1 MDVIQT
7 KRAGRQCQDP
17 VSHQQRAVTGFSRSP
32 GLRPRQRQT
41 QGLSPTYTP
50 DVVADAHLDLLLELG
65 YHELRFGASGSFA
78 RTWLPLLEA
87 GGVGLQV
94 CPVFVELERQ
104 PEGTLREAL
113 GQATCLLRAVRE
125 NPERVLQVRSAAD
138 LDAVERGERI
148 GLMLSLEG
156 VEQFGYELWPAET
169 FWELGVR
176 MAGLTW
182 NRRNPFADGAAEDGG
197 LSRLGRALVDEF
209 VGLGVIVD
217 LAHAS
222 PQTFAEVIARAD
234 GAPVICSHA
243 ACRAVN
249 DHPRNLTD
257 DQLRALA
264 EAGGIFG
271 LMLHPLAIGHEERT
285 LNRVIDHL
293 EHAIGVVGA
302 DRVCLGGDFTTRLS
316 KVLPPMPEPA
326 DGLMPQGL
334 EPGAGIEGLKGPE
347 DYPALLAAMRARGWS
362 EADVG
367 AISCDNLLG
376 FLRRS
381 LPSA

>member
-1 MDVIQT
+1 MI
-7 KRAGRQCQDP
+7 
-17 VSHQQRAVTGFSRSP
+17 
-32 GLRPRQRQT
+32 
-41 QGLSPTYTP
+41 
-50 DVVADAHLDLLLELG
+50 ADAHLDLLLELA
-65 YHELRFGASGSFA
+65 YRELRFGERGSFG

-113 GQATCLLRAVRE
+113 GQATCLLRAVKE
-125 NPERVLQVRSAAD
+125 NPAHVLQVRSAAD
-138 LDAVERGERI
+138 LDAVVRGERI

-182 NRRNPFADGAAEDGG
+182 NRRNPYSDGAAEDGG
-197 LSRLGRALVDEF
+197 LSGLGRSLVDEL
-209 VGLGVIVD
+209 VELGVILD

-222 PQTFAEVIARAD
+222 PAAFAEIIARVA
-234 GAPVICSHA
+234 GAPIVCSHA

-264 EAGGIFG
+264 AAGGLFG
-271 LMLHPLAIGHEERT
+271 LMLHPLAIGHEQRT
-285 LNRVIDHL
+285 LDRVVDHL
-293 EHAIGVVGA
+293 EHAVGVIGV

-316 KVLPPMPEPA
+316 QVLPPMPEPP
-326 DGLMPQGL
+326 DGLMPAGL
-334 EPGAGIEGLKGPE
+334 QPGAGIDGLKGPE
-347 DYPALLAAMRARGWS
+347 DYPGLLAALGSRGWS
-362 EADVG
+362 DADIAAVT
-367 AISCDNLLG
+367 CDNLVG
-376 FLRRS
+376 FLRRA
-381 LPSA
+381 LPAG

>member
-1 MDVIQT
+1 VSRGQRRPRLRDVI
-7 KRAGRQCQDP
+7 
-17 VSHQQRAVTGFSRSP
+17 
-32 GLRPRQRQT
+32 
-41 QGLSPTYTP
+41 
-50 DVVADAHLDLLLELG
+50 ADAHLDLLLELG
-65 YHELRFGASGSFA
+65 HRELRFGERETFA

-125 NPERVLQVRSAAD
+125 NGVRVQQVRSAAD
-138 LDAVERGERI
+138 LDAVERGERL

-182 NRRNPFADGAAEDGG
+182 NRRNPYSDGAIEDGG
-197 LSRLGRALVDEF
+197 LSRLGRALVDELAE
-209 VGLGVIVD
+209 LGVILD

-222 PQTFAEVIARAD
+222 TRAFSEIITRAN
-234 GAPVICSHA
+234 GRPVMCSHA
-243 ACRAVN
+243 GCRAVN
-249 DHPRNLTD
+249 DHPRNLAD
-257 DQLRALA
+257 DQLRSLA
-264 EAGGIFG
+264 DAGGLLG
-271 LMLHPLAIGHEERT
+271 LMLHPIAIDPVVRT
-285 LNRVIDHL
+285 LDRVVDHL
-293 EHAIGVVGA
+293 EHAIEVVGVE
-302 DRVCLGGDFTTRLS
+302 RVCFGGDFTTRLS
-316 KVLPPMPEPA
+316 QVLPPMPVPA
-326 DGLMPQGL
+326 DGLMPPGL

-347 DYPALLAAMRARGWS
+347 DYPALLATMRSRGWN
-362 EADVG
+362 EADIEAV
-367 AISCDNLLG
+367 SCANLLG

-381 LPSA
+381 LP

>member
-1 MDVIQT
+1 VI
-7 KRAGRQCQDP
+7 
-17 VSHQQRAVTGFSRSP
+17 
-32 GLRPRQRQT
+32 
-41 QGLSPTYTP
+41 
-50 DVVADAHLDLLLELG
+50 ADAHLDLLCELV
-65 YHELRFGASGSFA
+65 YRELRFGESGSFA

-125 NPERVLQVRSAAD
+125 NTDRVLQVRTAAD
-138 LDAVERGERI
+138 LDAVERGERL

-156 VEQFGYELWPAET
+156 VEQFGYEIWPAET

-182 NRRNPFADGAAEDGG
+182 NRRNPYSDGAAEDGG
-197 LSRLGRALVDEF
+197 LSRLGRTLVDRF
-209 VGLGVIVD
+209 VELGVILD

-222 PQTFAEVIARAD
+222 PAAFAEIISRTD

-257 DQLRALA
+257 DQLRSLA
-264 EAGGIFG
+264 DAGGIFG
-271 LMLHPLAIGHEERT
+271 LMLHPLAIGHEVRT
-285 LNRVIDHL
+285 LDRVVDHL
-293 EHAIGVVGA
+293 EHAIDVIGI
-302 DRVCLGGDFTTRLS
+302 DRVCFGGDFTTRLME
-316 KVLPPMPEPA
+316 VLPPFPEPA
-326 DGLMPQGL
+326 DGLMPKGL

-347 DYPALLAAMRARGWS
+347 DYPALLAAMGTRGWS
-362 EADVG
+362 DADIAAV
-367 AISCDNLLG
+367 SCTNLLA

-381 LPSA
+381 LPS

>member
-1 MDVIQT
+1 M
-7 KRAGRQCQDP
+7 
-17 VSHQQRAVTGFSRSP
+17 
-32 GLRPRQRQT
+32 
-41 QGLSPTYTP
+41 
-50 DVVADAHLDLLLELG
+50 VADAHLDLLLELG

-138 LDAVERGERI
+138 LDAVERGKRI

-156 VEQFGYELWPAET
+156 VEQFGYELWPAEM

-347 DYPALLAAMRARGWS
+347 DYPVLLAAMRARGWS